1 MPGILKKSLGKRRQL
16 FEIQD
21 FSWCPKAVRD
31 GVTDLLVLNL
41 RIVPLYEPAIPIL
54 SRMAKSSEGA
64 WVDLCAGAGGGSLY
78 LKEKMPGEI
87 KSLTLTDL
95 YPHQSQSL
103 PPGVTYFPE
112 SVDARKV
119 PKNLPGMR
127 TLFTSLHHMPDE
139 VAKEILRDAMV
150 TGTPIGAFEFTGR
163 NLLTLLAVIPS
174 FFFSFF
180 LVPFLVPWRLSRFFW
195 TYVIPLIPVVA
206 YVDIIMSCFRTRN
219 VDELKI
225 LVKDLNRSNYQWD
238 IGTLP
243 TYFGLE
249 VTYISGC
256 PTSQIRQV

>member
-1 MPGILKKSLGKRRQL
+1 MSGILKTSLGKRRQL

-54 SRMAKSSEGA
+54 SKMAKASQGA

-95 YPHQSQSL
+95 YPHQSVSL
-103 PPGVTYFPE
+103 PKGVIYFPE

-119 PKNLPGMR
+119 PKHLPGMR
-127 TLFTSLHHMPDE
+127 TLFTSLHHLPDE
-139 VAKEILRDAMV
+139 VAKDIFQDAMV
-150 TGTPIGAFEFTGR
+150 SGTPIGAFEFTGR
-163 NLLTLLAVIPS
+163 NLLTLLSVLPS

-180 LVPFLVPWRLSRFFW
+180 LVPFLRPWKLSRFFW

-219 VDELKI
+219 VEELKI
-225 LVKDLNRSNYQWD
+225 LVKDLNMPDYHWE

-249 VTYISGC
+249 VTYISGN
-256 PTSQIRQV
+256 PTNKIGQV